1 MKISNSVRGIN
12 LYNRLKINL
21 DETLQAF
28 SNLGVTIV
36 TMVSFIL
43 ETLWH
48 FTILILQL
56 IDWIN

>member
-28 SNLGVTIV
+28 SNLWVTIV

>member
-48 FTILILQL
+48 FTILVLQL

>member
-28 SNLGVTIV
+28 SNFGVTIV

>member
-28 SNLGVTIV
+28 SNFGVTIV

-56 IDWIN
+56 VD